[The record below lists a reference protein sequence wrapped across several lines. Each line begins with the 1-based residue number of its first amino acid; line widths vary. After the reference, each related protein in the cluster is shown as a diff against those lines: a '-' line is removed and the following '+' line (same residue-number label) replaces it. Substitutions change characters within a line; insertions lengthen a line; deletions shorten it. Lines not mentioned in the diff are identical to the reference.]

1 MHVIM
6 LKKAV
11 LAVVFSLTVS
21 IAAFAQQRE
30 KFIPFI
36 NSQHAWVDSV
46 FNALS
51 NREKVAQ
58 LFMVRAHSDLGPKYI
73 DSVAG
78 VVQREQLGGIVLF
91 QGGPIRHAQVINRYQ
106 RLSKVPLFVAL
117 DGEWGLGM
125 RLPDSTVSFPYQM
138 ALGAI
143 QNEALI
149 YQMGREIARDFKRL
163 GLNINFAPVV
173 DINNNPRNPVINFR
187 SFGEDKLNVTR
198 KGLAYM
204 RGMMDEGIMVSLKHF
219 PGHGDTDVDSHHDL
233 PRLNFTAGRLDSLE
247 MYPFREL
254 IKAGT
259 SGVMI
264 AHMNIPSLD
273 NTPNLPSSLS
283 KHIVTDILKKRLGF
297 DGLIFTDAMDM
308 QGVVKHFRNGE
319 ADVRAIIAGNDVL
332 ELSLNSARAIDLVL
346 QAIKQQRLSQ
356 QDIDARVK
364 KILAA
369 KYWLGLDNRR
379 EVVYAN
385 LYEDLNR
392 PQLRLLNQRLAD
404 ASVTLLKSDYTI
416 NSLDYSKRTAIIG
429 IGDPELSEFQQ
440 QLGRRFDNHLYFM
453 LSADASADDVAAVS
467 SELKGYSQVIVAL
480 HDKRVR
486 PRNTL
491 NYNGTVRLFIN
502 ELANMNSVFCV
513 FANPYA
519 LAGLP
524 GVEQAKSILIC
535 YQNDKVMQRAAAKVV
550 LRQLNPS
557 GRLPVTVNSFFRYG
571 DGK

>member
-1 MHVIM
+1 M
-6 LKKAV
+6 LKKAE
-11 LAVVFSLTVS
+11 LTSIFSLILFVTAVRS
-21 IAAFAQQRE
+21 QQPE

-36 NSQHAWVDSV
+36 NAQHGWVDSI
-46 FNALS
+46 FNTLS
-51 NREKVAQ
+51 DREKVAQ
-58 LFMVRAHSDLGPKYI
+58 LFMVRAHSDLGQRYI

-78 VVQREQLGGIVLF
+78 VVEREQLGGIVLF
-91 QGGPIRHAQVINRYQ
+91 QGGPVRHAQVINRYQ

-125 RLPDSTVSFPYQM
+125 RLPDSTISFPYQM

-149 YQMGREIARDFKRL
+149 YQMGREVAQDFKRL

-187 SFGEDKLNVTR
+187 SFGEDKQNVAR

-247 MYPFREL
+247 MYPFKEL
-254 IKAGT
+254 INAGA

-283 KHIVTDILKKRLGF
+283 KHIVTNVLKKRLGF
-297 DGLIFTDAMDM
+297 EGLTFTDAMDM

-332 ELSLNSARAIDLVL
+332 ELSQNSARAINLVL
-346 QAIKQQRLSQ
+346 QAIKQGRLSQ

-369 KYWLGLDNRR
+369 KYWLGLDRLE
-379 EVVYAN
+379 EVRYRN
-385 LYEDLNR
+385 LYDDLNR
-392 PQLRLLNQRLAD
+392 PQTQFLNQRLAD
-404 ASVTLLKSDYTI
+404 ASVTLLKSDHMI
-416 NSLDYSKRTAIIG
+416 NSLDYTKRTAIIG
-429 IGDPELSEFQQ
+429 IGNTEVSEFQR
-440 QLGRRFDNHLYFM
+440 QLGKRFDNHLYFM
-453 LSADASADDVAAVS
+453 LSPQASADDVAAVAN
-467 SELKGYSQVIVAL
+467 ELGNYSQVIVAL
-480 HDKRVR
+480 HDTRAR
-486 PRNTL
+486 PRSTL

-502 ELANMNSVFCV
+502 ELANMNSIFCV

-524 GVEQAKSILIC
+524 GIEQAKSLLVC
-535 YQNDKVMQRAAAKVV
+535 YQNDITMQRAAAKVV
-550 LRQLNPS
+550 MRRLDPS
-557 GRLPVTVNSFFRYG
+557 GRLPVTINSFFRYG
-571 DGK
+571 DGE

>member
-1 MHVIM
+1 M

-11 LAVVFSLTVS
+11 LAFVFGVTLYS
-21 IAAFAQQRE
+21 ISPAQQRE
-30 KFIPFI
+30 AFIPFI
-36 NSQHAWVDSV
+36 NTPHTWVDSV
-46 FNALS
+46 FNTLS
-51 NREKVAQ
+51 AREKVAQ
-58 LFMVRAHSDLGPKYI
+58 LFMVRAHSNLGQRYI
-73 DSVAG
+73 DSVAE

-91 QGGPIRHAQVINRYQ
+91 QGGPMRHAQIVNRYQ
-106 RLSKVPLFVAL
+106 RLAKVPLFVAF

-125 RLPDSTVSFPYQM
+125 RLPDSTISFPYQM

-149 YQMGREIARDFKRL
+149 YQMGREVAKDFRRL

-187 SFGEDKLNVTR
+187 SFGEDKQNVTR

-204 RGMMDEGIMVSLKHF
+204 RGMMNEGLIVSLKHF
-219 PGHGDTDVDSHHDL
+219 PGHGDTDVDSHYDL
-233 PRLNFTAGRLDSLE
+233 PQLNFTAGRLDSLE

-254 IKAGT
+254 IRAGA

-273 NTPNLPSSLS
+273 KTPNLPSSLS
-283 KHIVTDILKKRLGF
+283 PHIVTNVLKKRLGF
-297 DGLIFTDAMDM
+297 QGLTFTDAMDM

-332 ELSLNSARAIDLVL
+332 ELSQNSARAINLVL
-346 QAIKQQRLSQ
+346 QAIKQNRLSQ
-356 QDIDARVK
+356 QDIDERVK

-369 KYWLGLDNRR
+369 KYWLGLDQLR
-379 EVVYAN
+379 EVDYTN

-392 PQLRLLNQRLAD
+392 SQAKRLNQRLAD
-404 ASVTLLKSDYTI
+404 AAVTLLNGNQAI
-416 NSLDYSKRTAIIG
+416 RSLDYTRRTAIIG
-429 IGDPELSEFQQ
+429 VGSTEVSVFQEL
-440 QLGRRFDNHLYFM
+440 LGRRFDNHLYFM
-453 LSADASADDVAAVS
+453 LSARASADDVAAVAN
-467 SELKGYSQVIVAL
+467 ELRNYDQVIVAL
-480 HDKRVR
+480 HDPRAR
-486 PRNTL
+486 PGGTL
-491 NYNGTVRLFIN
+491 NYNGTIRLFIN
-502 ELANMNSVFCV
+502 ELANMNSVFCL
-513 FANPYA
+513 FANPYS

-524 GVEQAKSILIC
+524 GVEQAKSILVA
-535 YQNDKVMQRAAAKVV
+535 YQNDEIMQRAVAKAV

-571 DGK
+571 DGG